1 MLKKLAAIGLG
12 AALVFAPVAG
22 FAQTDPATPAP
33 ASTPMAKKM
42 VHHKA
47 HKAKHVVK
55 KPMAHEMKKPMAHKT
70 SHKMKKP
77 MPAPTETP
85 KS

>member
-12 AALVFAPVAG
+12 AALVLAPVAA
-22 FAQTDPATPAP
+22 FAQTDPATPARRP
-33 ASTPMAKKM
+33 TTPMAKKA
-42 VHHKA
+42 VHHKV

-55 KPMAHEMKKPMAHKT
+55 KPMAAQDRAHKV
-70 SHKMKKP
+70 KKP
-77 MPAPTETP
+77 MPAPTPTETP